1 MHIPG
6 IKYNHSC
13 FLCSIGS
20 EYLIKSTGEYI
31 VKVNPH
37 PFNNGHVVVISNE
50 HKPLGEVTPLELF
63 SMLKEAAS
71 LMRHLRHIYNPQ
83 GFNVGIVNK
92 PHAAIHVVPRWNGD
106 ASFVAVVFNA
116 KPVPELPEKTRD
128 NLLKELK
135 VNGQ

>member
-71 LMRHLRHIYNPQ
+71 LMRHLRHIYNPPQ

-92 PHAAIHVVPRWNGD
+92 PPHAAIHVVLDGMVTPASWRSCSMQSRFQSCPRRLGIIY
-106 ASFVAVVFNA
+106 
-116 KPVPELPEKTRD
+116 
-128 NLLKELK
+128 
-135 VNGQ
+135 